1 MKLQKIPSKLITENM
16 KKARKKISLSKLAEK
31 LGLSKSSVSRALS
44 GSPGV
49 SAKTAKA
56 VAEAAKKF
64 GYKKSVPLSRA
75 MSFARSGAAGDFE
88 TIAFVNAKPA
98 RDFYGR
104 YSAISKYVS
113 AAKEAARRRGY
124 AVCDIWLHE
133 KNFTPAKF
141 EKLAAARGIRGG
153 IVFGHYYRD
162 SVPAEFRGAMGKLKL
177 VSMGVKSNAPVKSS
191 VFMDRFL
198 MVRGFVERIMRGGYG
213 RAGFIVERFADKCDD
228 GKFTGGFFAAQFGR
242 TGACPIPPLY
252 WENARGKNF
261 SKIAEYA
268 RKYKLDAIF
277 SYSTDVSEIIRGLP
291 IGENI
296 KIFHYDENFAD
307 PRTPRISNQKEV
319 GRAAVETLSEMLCTA
334 GRTGAKKP
342 PEISIAPE
350 WARAAPAIPR
360 A

>member
-1 MKLQKIPSKLITENM
+1 MNFKYLVSSIAAAALLMTGCVKEQIGGDLDQIKFEKTIMELPNTPGEVSVKMTATEAWEFN
-16 KKARKKISLSKLAEK
+16 AESV
-31 LGLSKSSVSRALS
+31 LDDPETGDPWLSVSPA
-44 GSPGV
+44 
-49 SAKTAKA
+49 
-56 VAEAAKKF
+56 
-64 GYKKSVPLSRA
+64 
-75 MSFARSGAAGDFE
+75 SGAAGDFE

-113 AAKEAARRRGY
+113 AAKEAARSRGY

-213 RAGFIVERFADKCDD
+213 RAGFIVERFADKCED
-228 GKFTGGFFAAQFGR
+228 GKFTGGFFAAQFGLVVNHTHYR
-242 TGACPIPPLY
+242 PANRKLFGSVVYDFDLDFLTLHVAAGFDFFVGIGISVYRFGYYLFSNPLHFLRSCVSGFDFSVPQQVGDLSAKQRLTLVGGSAEFSLNCHM
-252 WENARGKNF
+252 ENHEPN
-261 SKIAEYA
+261 E
-268 RKYKLDAIF
+268 
-277 SYSTDVSEIIRGLP
+277 
-291 IGENI
+291 
-296 KIFHYDENFAD
+296 
-307 PRTPRISNQKEV
+307 
-319 GRAAVETLSEMLCTA
+319 
-334 GRTGAKKP
+334 
-342 PEISIAPE
+342 
-350 WARAAPAIPR
+350 
-360 A
+360 

>member
-1 MKLQKIPSKLITENM
+1 M

-113 AAKEAARRRGY
+113 AAKEAARSRGY

-162 SVPAEFRGAMGKLKL
+162 SVPAEFREAMGKLKL

-198 MVRGFVERIMRGGYG
+198 MVRGFVERIMRGGTGAPDSSWRGSPTNARTANSRADFSPRNSGG
-213 RAGFIVERFADKCDD
+213 RAPARFPRST
-228 GKFTGGFFAAQFGR
+228 GKTPAAKIFQKSRNTPANTNSTRFSR
-242 TGACPIPPLY
+242 IPPTSP
-252 WENARGKNF
+252 K
-261 SKIAEYA
+261 
-268 RKYKLDAIF
+268 
-277 SYSTDVSEIIRGLP
+277 
-291 IGENI
+291 
-296 KIFHYDENFAD
+296 
-307 PRTPRISNQKEV
+307 
-319 GRAAVETLSEMLCTA
+319 
-334 GRTGAKKP
+334 
-342 PEISIAPE
+342 
-350 WARAAPAIPR
+350 
-360 A
+360 

>member
-1 MKLQKIPSKLITENM
+1 M

-113 AAKEAARRRGY
+113 AAKEAARSRGY

-198 MVRGFVERIMRGGYG
+198 MVRGFVERIMRCGYG
-213 RAGFIVERFADKCDD
+213 RAGFIV
-228 GKFTGGFFAAQFGR
+228 
-242 TGACPIPPLY
+242 
-252 WENARGKNF
+252 
-261 SKIAEYA
+261 
-268 RKYKLDAIF
+268 
-277 SYSTDVSEIIRGLP
+277 
-291 IGENI
+291 
-296 KIFHYDENFAD
+296 
-307 PRTPRISNQKEV
+307 
-319 GRAAVETLSEMLCTA
+319 
-334 GRTGAKKP
+334 
-342 PEISIAPE
+342 
-350 WARAAPAIPR
+350 
-360 A
+360 

>member
-1 MKLQKIPSKLITENM
+1 MLKFQKIPSKLKTENM

-44 GSPGV
+44 GNPGV

-133 KNFTPAKF
+133 KNFTPRNSKNSPPR
-141 EKLAAARGIRGG
+141 AAYA
-153 IVFGHYYRD
+153 
-162 SVPAEFRGAMGKLKL
+162 AESCSGT
-177 VSMGVKSNAPVKSS
+177 
-191 VFMDRFL
+191 
-198 MVRGFVERIMRGGYG
+198 I
-213 RAGFIVERFADKCDD
+213 
-228 GKFTGGFFAAQFGR
+228 TGTAS
-242 TGACPIPPLY
+242 PP
-252 WENARGKNF
+252 
-261 SKIAEYA
+261 
-268 RKYKLDAIF
+268 
-277 SYSTDVSEIIRGLP
+277 
-291 IGENI
+291 
-296 KIFHYDENFAD
+296 NFAE
-307 PRTPRISNQKEV
+307 PWES
-319 GRAAVETLSEMLCTA
+319 
-334 GRTGAKKP
+334 
-342 PEISIAPE
+342 
-350 WARAAPAIPR
+350 
-360 A
+360 

>member
-1 MKLQKIPSKLITENM
+1 M

-64 GYKKSVPLSRA
+64 GYKRA
-75 MSFARSGAAGDFE
+75 PPFKGDVFRKERRRRRLRDNRLRQRKAGEGLLRQVQRDIQIRVGGE
-88 TIAFVNAKPA
+88 RGRPPA
-98 RDFYGR
+98 RIR
-104 YSAISKYVS
+104 RVRHM
-113 AAKEAARRRGY
+113 AARKKFHSR
-124 AVCDIWLHE
+124 
-133 KNFTPAKF
+133 AKF

-213 RAGFIVERFADKCDD
+213 RAGFIVERFADKCED

-242 TGACPIPPLY
+242 TASALFPRSIGKTPA
-252 WENARGKNF
+252 GKNF
-261 SKIAEYA
+261 QKSRNTRANTNST
-268 RKYKLDAIF
+268 RF
-277 SYSTDVSEIIRGLP
+277 S
-291 IGENI
+291 
-296 KIFHYDENFAD
+296 
-307 PRTPRISNQKEV
+307 RI
-319 GRAAVETLSEMLCTA
+319 
-334 GRTGAKKP
+334 P
-342 PEISIAPE
+342 PTSPK
-350 WARAAPAIPR
+350 
-360 A
+360 